1 MNQNNHNI
9 YGYKAIIYMPF
20 FLVPNSHTHI
30 KLFIGQVVGTYSS
43 YSWDWKFELFYMH
56 CESWFSLKYFK
67 IILIDI
73 YHG

>member
-43 YSWDWKFELFYMH
+43 YSWDEILNYSTCIVKVDFFKNI
-56 CESWFSLKYFK
+56 LK
-67 IILIDI
+67 
-73 YHG
+73 

>member
-30 KLFIGQVVGTYSS
+30 NYSLVKYWVLTHLILEIENLN
-43 YSWDWKFELFYMH
+43 YSTCIVKVDFL
-56 CESWFSLKYFK
+56 
-67 IILIDI
+67 
-73 YHG
+73 